1 MKAIAL
7 IPLAMLTGCASWGTS
22 HYAVEPFYLEG
33 KQTCCRIVI
42 DNGKE
47 IGQLKARFKK
57 DGDKWD
63 IYLEEEGVKAFQ
75 GQAIAADL
83 IKDVVPPVP
92 VIP

>member
-1 MKAIAL
+1 MKIL
-7 IPLAMLTGCASWGTS
+7 LLVPLVLVTGCASWGTS
-22 HYAVEPFYLEG
+22 HYEVSPFMLDG

-75 GQAIAADL
+75 GQAIASDL
-83 IKDVVPPVP
+83 LKDIVPEIP

>member
-1 MKAIAL
+1 MKTLLIA
-7 IPLAMLTGCASWGTS
+7 PLLLTGCASWGTS
-22 HYAVEPFYLEG
+22 HYEVSPFILEG
-33 KQTCCRIVI
+33 KQTCCKIAI

-57 DGDKWD
+57 NGDNWD

-83 IKDVVPPVP
+83 IKDVVPDIP